1 MVGFHLVPSP
11 PSVCPLPPALL
22 SSWLFVVHFVPCP
35 RFLLFSY
42 RIGKALYFIFQA
54 LVYIASCMHLS
65 HKESSCFETGNDL
78 RWERQE
84 RFRYSL
90 SP

>member
-11 PSVCPLPPALL
+11 PSVCPLPPALKLAFRCPFCAL
-22 SSWLFVVHFVPCP
+22 SLVFIVSLQNREGTLF
-35 RFLLFSY
+35 Y
-42 RIGKALYFIFQA
+42 FQA

-84 RFRYSL
+84 RFRYLL